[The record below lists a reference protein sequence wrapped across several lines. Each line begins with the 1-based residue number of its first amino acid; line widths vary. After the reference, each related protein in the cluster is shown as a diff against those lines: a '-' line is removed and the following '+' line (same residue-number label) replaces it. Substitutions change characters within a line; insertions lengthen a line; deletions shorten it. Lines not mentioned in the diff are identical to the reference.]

1 MTDLDPEKLLQKYPE
16 PVRQLAES
24 LRALIQQID
33 PELTE
38 RAYSGWQAIGY
49 RHPRAGYLCAVFLF
63 PDMVK
68 LGFEYGALLRDE
80 ESRLSSGPSQGTRV
94 RYLEVRTP
102 ADIDKAAIQAFVLE
116 SISLR
121 MK

>member
-1 MTDLDPEKLLQKYPE
+1 MADLDPEKLLQKYPE

-38 RAYSGWQAIGY
+38 RAYSGWQGIGY